1 MAGENLTI
9 NNNINLA
16 NNGFS
21 SKNIYR
27 KELKHYF
34 LGKKEDILI
43 QEVSTNLFSKNM
55 FCSFLEEFKL

>member
-43 QEVSTNLFSKNM
+43 QEVSTNFVFKEHVLQ
-55 FCSFLEEFKL
+55 FLGGI